1 MGGNTDSFYI
11 FLWFDDIIDGPL
23 GNFIYGFNDGDWGNE
38 KTCLFW
44 RAGPDK
50 QMDQL
55 PFGAFVK
62 MISIFFVF
70 WKHSYIALCIKTHIN
85 NFNFNYG

>member
-55 PFGAFVK
+55 
-62 MISIFFVF
+62 
-70 WKHSYIALCIKTHIN
+70 
-85 NFNFNYG
+85 

>member
-50 QMDQL
+50 QMDYL
-55 PFGAFVK
+55 PQGVANLGSAQGPETLCTLNLGANAGLVQ
-62 MISIFFVF
+62 
-70 WKHSYIALCIKTHIN
+70 N
-85 NFNFNYG
+85 